1 MAKKYRVTKGDGTLF
16 CGITIDWD
24 YDKRTAKIH
33 MPKYIAKARRRLV
46 DKDSTTPEH
55 SPHTCNIPTYSRKPQ
70 LADPVQQTFEKLTP
84 TQLKW
89 CQEFLGI
96 FLYYTRAV
104 DPTMNVA
111 VSDISTSLTQSS
123 FKHLKARIDKL
134 LNYATTHDD
143 AAIKY
148 VASQM

>member
-1 MAKKYRVTKGDGTLF
+1 
-16 CGITIDWD
+16 
-24 YDKRTAKIH
+24 
-33 MPKYIAKARRRLV
+33 MPKHIAKARRCLGH
-46 DKDSTTPEH
+46 KDPTTPEH

-84 TQLKW
+84 AQLKW

-96 FLYYTRAV
+96 FLYYTREV
-104 DPTMNVA
+104 DPTMNIA
-111 VSDISTSLTQSS
+111 GSDISTSLTQSS

-134 LNYATTHDD
+134 LNYTTTHDD

-148 VASQM
+148 VASQMQLWAHTDASYLCASKARS